1 MSDSIASRKD
11 NIMVTSLKHTLF
23 TDVSSYYQDLIAALE
38 QAEHSIYMIFFAFDQ
53 GEWEQ
58 RISHILRQKAANQV
72 AVHLMVDELGTYVD
86 NFRNGWRNRALLAD
100 LRSAG
105 VQVDVFRPRGP
116 RLSQF
121 NRLHVKM
128 CTIDHTVL
136 FVGGSN
142 IGDHYPSWRD
152 TNLRLDGDLGNT
164 FIQLYRYLYQFSQAG
179 PNGNVAPF
187 CSRLPGISLPV
198 TLPGYRQ
205 DIRQALLDLI
215 LNAEDEV
222 YIRSWYFL
230 PDFEILD
237 ALLSQAKNGV
247 RITVLFSHQT
257 RVPFIDA
264 VNKIIGRKLARAG
277 VRVYRYRGRYM
288 HAKEA
293 WNDKG
298 DILLGSANVDPWALY
313 SNFEC
318 SLQFC
323 HRTLAQELQQAL
335 LADLCHCRQQRAT
348 SWHHWMAA

>member
-1 MSDSIASRKD
+1 MEQ
-11 NIMVTSLKHTLF
+11 SLKHTLF

-38 QAEHSIYMIFFAFDQ
+38 QAEDSIYMIFFAFDQ

-128 CTIDHTVL
+128 CTIDHRVL

-152 TNLRLDGDLGNT
+152 TNLRFDGDLGNT
-164 FIQLYRYLYQFSQAG
+164 FVQLYRYLYQFSQAG
-179 PNGNVAPF
+179 SNRNGAPF
-187 CSRLPGISLPV
+187 CSRLPGIALPL
-198 TLPGYRQ
+198 TLPGRGQ

-215 LNAEDEV
+215 LNAEEEV
-222 YIRSWYFL
+222 CIRSWYFL
-230 PDFEILD
+230 PDLEILD
-237 ALLSQAKNGV
+237 ALQSQAKNGV
-247 RITVLFSHQT
+247 RITILFSDQT
-257 RVPFIDA
+257 RVPLIDA
-264 VNKIIGRKLARAG
+264 VNKVMGCKLARAG

-298 DILLGSANVDPWALY
+298 DILLGSANVDPWAMY

-318 SLQFC
+318 SLQFS
-323 HRTLAQELQQAL
+323 HRTLARELEQAL

-348 SWHHWMAA
+348 SWHHWLAV